1 MICGMDGRLDMR
13 KVFVFALCLG
23 ALLLGSFACGG
34 NVSSSQPDD
43 GGIGQ
48 TQSQSTPQTTVT
60 PFPTPPPP
68 QLVPPAPPEEGEL
81 AAIVRYANSMQ
92 PLLSD
97 AGAILKRDGEILKAS
112 EEGNDAVLCDGRL
125 EADNELMTGIITDIR
140 GIQPAQDASVI
151 HDLLLQSGDAWIEAL
166 DNVEEFCKTGNQLY
180 KIPAVLKFWE
190 AAATLQD
197 AGNRFWILILASG
210 AEDWVQR

>member
-1 MICGMDGRLDMR
+1 MR
-13 KVFVFALCLG
+13 KVFVFTLCLG
-23 ALLLGSFACGG
+23 ALLLGLLACGG
-34 NVSSSQPDD
+34 SVGSSQPED
-43 GGIGQ
+43 GGVDG
-48 TQSQSTPQTTVT
+48 TQSQSAPQPTVT
-60 PFPTPPPP
+60 LFPTPPPP

-92 PLLSD
+92 PLLAA
-97 AGAILKRDGEILKAS
+97 AGTILERDGEILKAS

-125 EADNELMTGIITDIR
+125 AADNESMTGIIADVS
-140 GIQPAQDASVI
+140 GIQPPQDASVI
-151 HDLLLQSGDAWIEAL
+151 HDLVLQSGDAWIEAL

-197 AGNRFWILILASG
+197 AGNRFWILILATG